1 MYQAI
6 KTLLKQF
13 AEKKMTLEQLNG
25 ELLALNPYMVTDLRW
40 AGWENWIN
48 GNVEEYTKGNEYVLS
63 LESSQSILYA
73 IDEDEEENEDDFFAD
88 EDDYML
94 GN

>member
-6 KTLLKQF
+6 KTLLRQF

-25 ELLALNPYMVTDLRW
+25 ELLALNPYMVTDVRW
-40 AGWENWIN
+40 EHWEQWIN
-48 GNVEEYTKGNEYVLS
+48 RNITDYTSGNEYALS
-63 LESSQSILYA
+63 LDSSQSILYA
-73 IDEDEEENEDDFFAD
+73 IDEEEDDIFEETDA
-88 EDDYML
+88 EDYML